1 MRTYRLK
8 LSDKVVKFLKRI
20 KRQYKVKLSVAD
32 IQEYNIKAFDIPEAA
47 GYFFVVNNQKHIY
60 VNNKQHYK
68 NSHDLIVLHEIGHL
82 LMHEYSLYEHMNQE
96 ESFANGYAIAKA
108 SEMGLPISENMI
120 MEMCKYSAQ
129 YYETHKQK
137 KKRIKRK

>member
-8 LSDKVVKFLKRI
+8 LSDKVVKFLKKI

-32 IQEYNIKAFDIPEAA
+32 TQEFNIKTFDIPEAA

-82 LMHEYSLYEHMNQE
+82 LMFQHQFYEHVNQE

-108 SEMGLPISENMI
+108 TEMGLPISENMI
-120 MEMCKYSAQ
+120 IQMCKYSAS
-129 YYETHKQK
+129 YYDANKQK